1 MTSVFRSLALASVL
15 AVSAGIA
22 AATTVTLTYKGATA
36 GGSVDFT
43 STPSGVTPVY
53 DPAGAFGF
61 KMEDV
66 TPGGSVLGKFIAWC
80 LDITHPLGTS
90 GSHLYTITSTPFS
103 NSFGLDTAQMARV
116 QSVFDANYSSVIV
129 TNSTQ
134 AAGFQIA
141 LWDALYDTDYLAGAG
156 VFAVSSAGS
165 YATVVAQANTYL
177 TAAKAFS
184 RARAWNLT
192 FLESAASP
200 VRQNLVTATPV
211 PVPAAAGLL
220 LLAIGGLAAV
230 GRRRRTV

>member
-1 MTSVFRSLALASVL
+1 
-15 AVSAGIA
+15 
-22 AATTVTLTYKGATA
+22 
-36 GGSVDFT
+36 
-43 STPSGVTPVY
+43 
-53 DPAGAFGF
+53 
-61 KMEDV
+61 MEDV

-156 VFAVSSAGS
+156 VFAVNSAGS
-165 YATVVAQANTYL
+165 YAMVVSQANTYL
-177 TAAKAFS
+177 AAAKAFS
-184 RARAWNLT
+184 RSRVWDLT
-192 FLESAASP
+192 FLESAANP
-200 VRQNLVTATPV
+200 VQQNLVTATPV